1 MPPERFETPKKVDPL
16 LAPFL
21 DEQDA
26 NDAERQLGRLL
37 AEHAAP
43 LVQKIC
49 RFRLISGPA
58 LVGVDHPLA
67 DLESD
72 VNVQLLIR
80 LRSLR
85 SNRHQLPI
93 ENFRGYVAS
102 VTYNCYHKHLRQK
115 YPERW
120 RLKNRMRYQMNHHP
134 GLAIWETSGGE
145 WLCGIA
151 AWREFNHSATG
162 SAGPRMDANQLDA
175 FKTLAL
181 TGKDPAKIAL
191 ADLLCLIFEWARQP
205 IEIDDLVSIV
215 AELWQVR
222 DTIQTTAGPTRDP
235 DMHTTV
241 VPDPAQNVVTRLE
254 ARTYLGRL
262 WLEICQLPVR
272 QRIALLLNLRDKDG
286 DDVLDLFAL
295 TEVAS
300 LQEVADTVQMSMKEF
315 GEIWKT
321 LPLDDLAIAYRMAIT
336 RQQVIN
342 LRKSARQRLAR
353 RMRDFERRP

>member
-1 MPPERFETPKKVDPL
+1 MPPEGFETLKKVDPL

-21 DEQDA
+21 NARDA
-26 NDAERQLGRLL
+26 GDAERHLEHLL

-43 LVQKIC
+43 LVQTIC
-49 RFRLISGPA
+49 RTRLISGPA
-58 LVGVDHPLA
+58 SVDVAPSLA
-67 DLESD
+67 EIESD
-72 VNVQLLIR
+72 VNLHLLIR

-85 SNRHQLPI
+85 SNRHQPPI

-120 RLKNRMRYQMNHHP
+120 RLKNRLRYQMNHHP

-151 AWREFNHSATG
+151 AWRESNYSTPG
-162 SAGPRMDANQLDA
+162 SAGPRIDASQLDA
-175 FKTLAL
+175 FKTMSLS
-181 TGKDPAKIAL
+181 GKDPANMAA

-205 IEIDDLVSIV
+205 IEIDNLVSIV

-222 DTIQTTAGPTRDP
+222 DIIQTTAGPTRDP
-235 DMHTTV
+235 SMYSAV
-241 VPDPAQNVVTRLE
+241 VPDPAQSVMTRLE
-254 ARTYLGRL
+254 ARAYLDRL
-262 WLEICQLPVR
+262 WMEICQLPAR
-272 QRIALLLNLRDKDG
+272 QRIALLLNLRDSNG

-300 LQEVADTVQMSMKEF
+300 LQKVADSIEMSMKEF
-315 GEIWKT
+315 GDIWKT
-321 LPLDDLAIAYRMAIT
+321 LPLDDLAIAHRMAIT

-353 RMRDFERRP
+353 RMRNYTSRP